1 MAAEMETRLRDS
13 VGGPPNR
20 EGGGRSLLEHI
31 GALAARYYSSLS
43 FASNTKSGCV
53 MLFLRDVLDM
63 FQVVEEEE
71 KFSVHVY
78 RERQDVSLRVLTE
91 PFCLLCHS
99 QSVQPACL
107 TSMQHA
113 NLQFGDLQFVIFRM
127 GVDR

>member
-1 MAAEMETRLRDS
+1 
-13 VGGPPNR
+13 
-20 EGGGRSLLEHI
+20 
-31 GALAARYYSSLS
+31 
-43 FASNTKSGCV
+43 